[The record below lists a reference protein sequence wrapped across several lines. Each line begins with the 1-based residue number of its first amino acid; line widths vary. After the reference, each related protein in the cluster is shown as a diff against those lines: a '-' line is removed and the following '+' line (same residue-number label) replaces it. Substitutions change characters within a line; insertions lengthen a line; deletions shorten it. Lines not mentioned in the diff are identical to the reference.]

1 MQACTLAVTAGP
13 GVVGFL
19 LGAEQIFAQLS
30 KRQSLAS
37 LAAIPGL
44 LDFSVLHLNEILRR
58 HGYLNRVEKQWIYL
72 RKVVMGMAE

>member
-13 GVVGFL
+13 CVVRFL

-30 KRQSLAS
+30 ERQSLAS
-37 LAAIPGL
+37 LAAGPGL

-58 HGYLNRVEKQWIYL
+58 HGYLNSQEALDVC
-72 RKVVMGMAE
+72 